1 MKMKICKNIYDKM
14 IIRLLIVAVLIIIL
28 PILIIN
34 IDIFRSLALIILRSK
49 ENANQYLQFIGAFLG
64 VTITIIGT
72 VLIQLRSEY
81 IGEQKEKENNLKE
94 LIRIKEY
101 LYFQLK
107 DGFEKFNNANQF
119 NEDRDSGLLYHLPR
133 NLYTDKEWMG
143 KIFTLYDFMDKDLFN
158 DICEAFQLLISM
170 NDTIYE
176 RDQYNKDIKGNI
188 DFFKDENYQEEV
200 HTQSKAIKEYINAV
214 SQLYYIRYK
223 DILDSF
229 IELKIEW
236 QTNN

>member
-1 MKMKICKNIYDKM
+1 MKISKNIYDKM

-119 NEDRDSGLLYHLPR
+119 NEDNDSVLLYHLPR
-133 NLYTDKEWMG
+133 TVYVDKEWMN
-143 KIFTLYDFMDKDLFN
+143 KIFMLYDFMDKDLFN
-158 DICEAFQLLISM
+158 DIYEAFQLLISM
-170 NDTIYE
+170 NNTIYE
-176 RDQYNKDIKGNI
+176 DDQYNKDIKGNMVLL
-188 DFFKDENYQEEV
+188 KDENYQEEI
-200 HTQSKAIKEYINAV
+200 HSKSRLIKASIKIV
-214 SQLYYIRYK
+214 SQLYDKRYK

-229 IELKIEW
+229 IELKIE
-236 QTNN
+236 